1 MNPADE
7 IESSTW
13 APARWTLFLIAVL
26 AFAAGVLAMDIVRD
40 RREAE
45 RWAAVARERVF
56 WAGQD
61 ACFPGP
67 GQRSIQTWNGRQIDC
82 AVYENWSP
90 GMAPR
95 AVLAFSMPALAHPLG
110 DVP

>member
-1 MNPADE
+1 MNPSDE
-7 IESSTW
+7 IESGAGTL
-13 APARWTLFLIAVL
+13 ARWTPILTVIL

-40 RREAE
+40 QRDAA

-67 GQRSIQTWNGRQIDC
+67 GQRSVQTWNGDRIDC
-82 AVYENWSP
+82 EIIENWSP
-90 GMAPR
+90 GFVPR

-110 DVP
+110 DAP